1 MLGTA
6 TVGSNGLYV
15 VSLNTAQVN
24 FQALT
29 VTLTDAAGNTS
40 TATALTA
47 PDLTPP
53 ANASNLVISAD
64 GTTLTGTGEV
74 GATVTVRSAS
84 GTVLQTATVQ
94 PNGTFTVTLSPA
106 QDNGQVLSVTLTD
119 PRSNV
124 SGNVNITAPDV
135 DANAPVIASNNLA
148 TATVNLAPVTA
159 TTTYTDSFTTLLSGF
174 SKTYTWTVAPGTTVD
189 PTLTLTTNSVLALL
203 NNSTFTLQV
212 KDASGA
218 WVTIATGN
226 TQGLLDLIVLP
237 LGLQVDIGKLQAGDY
252 RLTVASGGI
261 GLVTQVTTSLD
272 IDATSLTQFTGTG
285 TATSGN
291 VITDPGTNGAV
302 DSLGPD
308 SGAVLKILVNGSYV
322 TAASGAGTTVQ
333 GQYGTLVIHADGSYT
348 YTPNGSPASVGKVDV
363 FSYELVHPN
372 GLTSA
377 ANLYVRI
384 DSPQATETWNDSNL
398 SAPATVVDAVNDV
411 DSSNITLANRVD
423 SSSATLG
430 SLTLPLIGSR
440 SATYTTT
447 VAADTTANLQVVV
460 NSANL
465 LSLLNGTTIQLLK
478 LNTTTGQYVVVQTV
492 GGSSLVSLLGG
503 GAGYTFQNQGAGTYH
518 IVVSAGGIGLA
529 SSITTSL
536 NTTTTHLTE
545 FVVSSATVASGNLIT
560 DPAGTD
566 NLGSALT
573 VLSVLTAAGTYAI
586 PGYNGVSVA
595 GTYGTLLVHADGSYT
610 YTLNSGLTSAVIGQH
625 DTFTYELTHPNGTTD
640 TATLTVNLDNAASV
654 TTFSALVAD
663 TSDGSGAVASV
674 AAAASSEVLAGTD
687 GNDHLV
693 GSQGGHIS
701 LEGGAGNDTLEVV
714 DQNFASV
721 DGGSGTDTLLWG
733 GGDASID
740 LGNLAS
746 RIHNIEV
753 IDLNDTSAVA
763 LTPQPGGRGGNHRS
777 RQQHADHQGG

>member
-1 MLGTA
+1 
-6 TVGSNGLYV
+6 
-15 VSLNTAQVN
+15 
-24 FQALT
+24 
-29 VTLTDAAGNTS
+29 
-40 TATALTA
+40 
-47 PDLTPP
+47 
-53 ANASNLVISAD
+53 
-64 GTTLTGTGEV
+64 
-74 GATVTVRSAS
+74 
-84 GTVLQTATVQ
+84 
-94 PNGTFTVTLSPA
+94 
-106 QDNGQVLSVTLTD
+106 
-119 PRSNV
+119 
-124 SGNVNITAPDV
+124 
-135 DANAPVIASNNLA
+135 
-148 TATVNLAPVTA
+148 
-159 TTTYTDSFTTLLSGF
+159 
-174 SKTYTWTVAPGTTVD
+174 
-189 PTLTLTTNSVLALL
+189 
-203 NNSTFTLQV
+203 
-212 KDASGA
+212 
-218 WVTIATGN
+218 
-226 TQGLLDLIVLP
+226 
-237 LGLQVDIGKLQAGDY
+237 
-252 RLTVASGGI
+252 
-261 GLVTQVTTSLD
+261 
-272 IDATSLTQFTGTG
+272 
-285 TATSGN
+285 
-291 VITDPGTNGAV
+291 
-302 DSLGPD
+302 
-308 SGAVLKILVNGSYV
+308 
-322 TAASGAGTTVQ
+322 
-333 GQYGTLVIHADGSYT
+333 
-348 YTPNGSPASVGKVDV
+348 
-363 FSYELVHPN
+363 
-372 GLTSA
+372 
-377 ANLYVRI
+377 
-384 DSPQATETWNDSNL
+384 
-398 SAPATVVDAVNDV
+398 
-411 DSSNITLANRVD
+411 
-423 SSSATLG
+423 
-430 SLTLPLIGSR
+430 
-440 SATYTTT
+440 
-447 VAADTTANLQVVV
+447 
-460 NSANL
+460 

-763 LTPQPGGRGGNHRS
+763 LTLNLADVVAITEAGNNTLIIKGDDKDSVHMTDNWTLVGN
-777 RQQHADHQGG
+777 QTADGIDYNQYTAQEDPSHHLWVQNSIHVV